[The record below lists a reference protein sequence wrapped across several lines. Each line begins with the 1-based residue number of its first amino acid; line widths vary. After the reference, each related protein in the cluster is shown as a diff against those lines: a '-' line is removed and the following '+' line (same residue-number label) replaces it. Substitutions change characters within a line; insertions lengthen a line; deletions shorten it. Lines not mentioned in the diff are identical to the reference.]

1 MSIVATEI
9 DSIHGRIGQQ
19 RMIFYKCQ
27 DHVGAW
33 HNYGPVITIDDAFD
47 SEAHKAVVAAKV
59 AESLAASD
67 AADLVGGV

>member
-27 DHVGAW
+27 DHLGQW
-33 HNYGPVITIDDAFD
+33 HPDGPIITSDDGFD
-47 SEAHKAVVAAKV
+47 AEAHKAVVAAKIAAAL
-59 AESLAASD
+59 AETEAQQITEA
-67 AADLVGGV
+67 

>member
-27 DHVGAW
+27 DHLGTW

-47 SEAHKAVVAAKV
+47 AEAHKAVVAAKIAAAL
-59 AESLAASD
+59 AETEAQQITEA
-67 AADLVGGV
+67 

>member
-9 DSIHGRIGQQ
+9 ESIHGTAGQQ

-27 DHVGAW
+27 DSEGVW

-47 SEAHKAVVAAKV
+47 ADAHKTVVAAKV
-59 AESLAASD
+59 AAQLAEAE
-67 AADLVGGV
+67 AQELLNG